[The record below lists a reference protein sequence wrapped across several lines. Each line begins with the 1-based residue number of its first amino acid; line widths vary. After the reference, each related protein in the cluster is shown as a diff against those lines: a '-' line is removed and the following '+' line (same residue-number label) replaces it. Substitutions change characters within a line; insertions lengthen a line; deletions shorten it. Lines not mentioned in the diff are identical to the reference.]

1 MEVQSGAIIALTLG
15 FLLGLKHATDA
26 DHVVAVSTIVS
37 EYRNAWKGIWVGA
50 SWGLGHTTPL
60 LVLGIVILLLKDVA
74 LSRYEP
80 IAPVF
85 EFGVGVMMVF
95 LGLQVF
101 WNLRRG
107 RLHVHEHQHDA
118 QAHLHIHGTHEA
130 SEEAV
135 SLESHGF
142 FKPGRPFFRAKS
154 YLIGIIHGLAG
165 SAAVMLVLLPQIT
178 SFAVGFGYLLLFG
191 VGTSPLHGGHH
202 PRSGCALRHERQ
214 VPVPQ
219 PLYSRYRRG
228 GECPIRRRPHVGHR
242 PRHCPR
248 PILGTAQPAAGG
260 AAAPP
265 FPFRRGLA

>member
-118 QAHLHIHGTHEA
+118 RAHLHIHGTHEA

-191 VGTSPLHGGHH
+191 VGTILSMAATTLVLGVPFAMSGRFQSLNRSIAGIAGAASVLFGG
-202 PRSGCALRHERQ
+202 ALM
-214 VPVPQ
+214 
-219 PLYSRYRRG
+219 SD
-228 GECPIRRRPHVGHR
+228 IA
-242 PRHCPR
+242 
-248 PILGTAQPAAGG
+248 LGTALV
-260 AAAPP
+260 P
-265 FPFRRGLA
+265 F